1 MKRINTESV
10 SSFFITI
17 IGLVVTF
24 IVLKE
29 LQHIFI
35 PFVIAILLYFI
46 FDPLN
51 TFLKKYKV
59 PGGLTVVAD
68 ILIISGI
75 IWGFA
80 RIIINSLNEFESAL
94 PVYGEKLNNMI
105 KTTLDSIGISRTDL
119 ADFDLMKLVS
129 EINIGGI
136 AGGFFSSTLTI
147 VSTIFFVLLFFIFIS
162 SGYNNIYEVIKRH
175 YVSKNIKIAL
185 HRFKRNIKKSD
196 KTLSQSV
203 VDSEKSKLE
212 VIVHNTF
219 RDINEQV
226 QKYIVTKTLISLLTA
241 IVVGIILFFFDLD
254 FLVVWIFFTFLF
266 NFIPNIGSILA
277 VLFPALIA
285 LVQFESIGYSVLIA
299 GILAGTQ
306 NIIGNFIEPKIM
318 GNRLGLNPLVILL
331 SLLLWGYIWGIVGMF
346 LSVPLT
352 AVIKIIL
359 SNSHKRNMKF
369 LSELMG
375 N

>member
-1 MKRINTESV
+1 MKKLVTDSV
-10 SSFFITI
+10 TSFFINI

-24 IVLKE
+24 LVLKE

-35 PFVIAILLYFI
+35 PFVISILLYFI
-46 FDPLN
+46 FDPIN
-51 TFLKKYKV
+51 NFLKKYKV
-59 PGGLTVVAD
+59 PGSLTVVID
-68 ILIISGI
+68 LLIISGI
-75 IWGFA
+75 FWGFV
-80 RIIINSLNEFESAL
+80 RVIISSLKEFETAL
-94 PVYGEKLNNMI
+94 PSYGEKLNNMI
-105 KTTLDSIGISRTDL
+105 KATLDSVGISRADL
-119 ADFDLMKLVS
+119 TDFDLMKLIS

-162 SGYNNIYEVIKRH
+162 SGYNNIYEAIKRH
-175 YVSKNIKIAL
+175 YVSKNIKLAL
-185 HRFKRNIKKSD
+185 KRFKRNIKKQD
-196 KTLSQSV
+196 EALSQSV
-203 VDSEKSKLE
+203 IDSEKEKLE
-212 VIVHNTF
+212 VVVQNTF

-226 QKYIVTKTLISLLTA
+226 QKYIVTKTLISFLTS
-241 IVVGIILFFFDLD
+241 IVVGIILFFFGLD
-254 FLVVWIFFTFLF
+254 FLVVWVFFTFLF

-285 LVQFESIGYSVLIA
+285 LVQFESIGYAVLIG
-299 GILAGTQ
+299 GILTGAQ

-359 SNSHKRNMKF
+359 SNSNKGNAKF
-369 LSELMG
+369 ISELMG